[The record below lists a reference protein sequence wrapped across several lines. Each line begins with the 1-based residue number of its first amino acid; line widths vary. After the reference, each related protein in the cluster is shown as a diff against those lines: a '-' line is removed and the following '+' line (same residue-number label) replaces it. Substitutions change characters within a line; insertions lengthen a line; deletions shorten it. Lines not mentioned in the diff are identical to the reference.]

1 MDNRQVRN
9 TIIRHI
15 EDYLL
20 NEYSQHLQVIEVGDT
35 FQLTLNN
42 GHVFDNSTF
51 YHNVMRVLIP
61 DRASE
66 RHELLEAIGR
76 GEYASFLTANSII
89 ISKIKMAEVF
99 ENLQWVVESADMPE
113 NCQDCEVVFDSDIS
127 IIEVARLRFICQSCR
142 NENYQVCN
150 GCDIITN
157 NGDNQM
163 VETENGDYFC
173 DNCRDNGDY
182 CYRCEDCS
190 TWYSG
195 DERTYIEDYGD
206 VCQSCYEDNYGY
218 CNSCEEDYANDDIN
232 YCEPCG
238 DSFCGSCWDN
248 HDCSDENNEDTN
260 RPTFQLTSNYS
271 KLATE
276 KNKVFALPKP
286 KKYTGGSPTS
296 CTNPELKFFKG
307 KDDKFLGVNR
317 FVGVEIEVE
326 VGKFNTSI
334 KKEMP
339 ASTTIKTDGTVS
351 GLELYTPPASGTK
364 LISIIKKSC
373 QVLRKHGYQGTK
385 LCGLHIH
392 IDCRDI
398 ENNPTKIMNLART
411 YFAIE
416 DIIFSMIPQSRWNSN
431 WCKNINPTYLFQHS
445 QIKNNADVEK
455 LWYSEKGSVDTL
467 ERIHQQSGGNDRYH
481 GLNISAIF
489 SQHTLELR
497 YHSGTTSSEKILN
510 WIALNLRL
518 FDYATEHYDQKE
530 MKELFEMETSQEKF
544 VKFCEVMKLPEE
556 LKRYIQKRA
565 SLFNPDWETKFNK
578 GKVARDVEEYDI
590 VYYKKLMAK
599 EAKSI
604 MQAEYKKLKAKFK
617 IEHGKGWTKKF
628 SKTATK
634 RQAKEIADMLV
645 SKYFTGR
652 INTGERTYGLIHFDE
667 IRKKKEQLQRGML
680 MVINKLDA
688 HKEDDEFEYEMEG
701 LLA

>member
-1 MDNRQVRN
+1 MNNRQVRN
-9 TIIRHI
+9 TIIRNI

-20 NEYSQHLQVIEVGDT
+20 NQYAQHLEVAEVGNT

-42 GHVFDNSTF
+42 GFVFGNSLF
-51 YHNVMRVLIP
+51 YSHILQILIP
-61 DRASE
+61 NVSQTY
-66 RHELLEAIGR
+66 ELNEAIAR
-76 GEYASFLTANSII
+76 GEHSSFLTRNSIT
-89 ISKIKMAEVF
+89 ISKEDMARVFTDLGWEV
-99 ENLQWVVESADMPE
+99 VSGDIPDH
-113 NCQDCEVVFDSDIS
+113 CQDCEAQFDSS
-127 IIEVARLRFICQSCR
+127 NPRNEVARLHYVCQNCR
-142 NENYQVCN
+142 NDNYVQCN
-150 GCDIITN
+150 GCEAIYN
-157 NGDNQM
+157 NDDDMIG
-163 VETENGDYFC
+163 TENGDYFC
-173 DNCRDNGDY
+173 SSCRDSGDL
-182 CYRCEDCS
+182 CFRCEDCDV
-190 TWYSG
+190 WYSG
-195 DERTYIEDYGD
+195 DDSSYIEDYGD
-206 VCQSCYEDNYGY
+206 ICNSCYEESYGY
-218 CNSCEEDYANDDIN
+218 CVACEETYPNDDLNFCDNCSEDRCNSC
-232 YCEPCG
+232 
-238 DSFCGSCWDN
+238 SDN
-248 HDCSDENNEDTN
+248 HDCGDEEDTN
-260 RPTFQLTSNYS
+260 RPTFQLTPNQY
-271 KLATE
+271 KLETE
-276 KNKVFALPKP
+276 KNKVFNLPKP
-286 KKYTGGSPTS
+286 KKYSGGYPTS
-296 CTNPELKFFKG
+296 TTEPALKFFKG
-307 KDDKFLGVNR
+307 KDDEFLGINR

-326 VGKFNTSI
+326 VGKFSASI

-351 GLELYTPPASGTK
+351 GFELNTPPASGDK
-364 LISIIKKSC
+364 LVKIIKKSC
-373 QVLRKHGYQGTK
+373 SVLRKHGYQGTIK
-385 LCGLHIH
+385 CGLHIH

-530 MKELFEMETSQEKF
+530 MKALFEMETSQEKF

-590 VYYKKLMAK
+590 VYYKKLMQK

-604 MQAEYKKLKAKFK
+604 MQAEYKKLRAEFAQK
-617 IEHGKGWTKKF
+617 HGKGWTKKF
-628 SKTATK
+628 NITTTK
-634 RQAKEIADMLV
+634 KRAKEIADMLV

-652 INTGERTYGLIHFDE
+652 INTGGRTYGLIHFDE
-667 IRKKKEQLQRGML
+667 IQKKKEQLQRGML
-680 MVINKLDA
+680 MVINKSDG